1 MYPGNCTDQIDQKK
15 YDEEIGL
22 DNNQAEKIA
31 GALKV
36 ARSVAWGAAD
46 ILSTFYH
53 QDVSNLDIQDKKD
66 GPVTEADMAANKYI
80 LSRFKEELGTEEFAY
95 LSEETFDVK
104 KAEPV
109 DHDWVW
115 IIDPLDGTRDFIDKT
130 GEYGMHIALAYQG
143 RPVIGIVAIPEA
155 EKVYFASKNNGTFV
169 ETKDGSISP
178 IKVSERNTIEDLYL
192 IVSRSHRDDRFQ
204 QLIDNLPFAGKKY
217 MGGVGGKIST
227 LLEQES
233 DVYISLSGKSAA
245 KDWDFAA
252 PELILTEA
260 GGKFTYVNGEPV
272 FYNQGDVKRW
282 GCIVATNGKC
292 HEDLCAQAITILD
305 KIDSPVV

>member
-1 MYPGNCTDQIDQKK
+1 
-15 YDEEIGL
+15 L
-22 DNNQAEKIA
+22 DNNQAKKVA
-31 GALKV
+31 AALEV

-46 ILSTFYH
+46 ILSSFYH
-53 QDVSNLDIQDKKD
+53 IDTSDLDIKDKKD
-66 GPVTEADMAANKYI
+66 GPVTEADLAANKYI
-80 LSRFKEELGTEEFAY
+80 VGRLKEELGTEDFGY

-104 KAEPV
+104 KAEPI

-143 RPVIGIVAIPEA
+143 RPVIGIVAIPESQ
-155 EKVYFASKNNGTFV
+155 KVYFSSKDQGSFV
-169 ETKDGSISP
+169 ETKDGTVTP
-178 IKVSERNTIEDLYL
+178 IKVSDRDAIEDLYL
-192 IVSRSHRDDRFQ
+192 IVSRSHRDDRFK
-204 QLIDNLPFAGKKY
+204 QLIDRLPFAGKKY

-227 LLEQES
+227 LLEQDS
-233 DVYISLSGKSAA
+233 DVYLSLSGKSAA

-260 GGKFTYVNGEPV
+260 GGKFTYINGDPV
-272 FYNQGDVKRW
+272 FYNQGDVIRW

-292 HEDLCAQAITILD
+292 HEEICAQATKVLAE
-305 KIDSPVV
+305 IDSE

>member
-1 MYPGNCTDQIDQKK
+1 M
-15 YDEEIGL
+15 
-22 DNNQAEKIA
+22 DNNQAKKIA
-31 GALKV
+31 DALKV
-36 ARSVAWGAAD
+36 ARSIAWGAAD
-46 ILSTFYH
+46 ILSSFYH
-53 QDVSNLDIQDKKD
+53 KDTSNLDVKDKKD
-66 GPVTEADMAANKYI
+66 GPVTEADLAANKHI
-80 LSRFKEELGTEEFAY
+80 VGKLKEELGTEEFGY

-109 DHDWVW
+109 PHDWVW

-155 EKVYFASKNNGTFV
+155 QKIYFASKDNGTFV
-169 ETKDGSISP
+169 ETKDGQVTP
-178 IKVSERNTIEDLYL
+178 IEVSDRNTIKDLYL
-192 IVSRSHRDDRFQ
+192 IVSRSHRDDRFKK
-204 QLIDNLPFAGKKY
+204 LIDRLPFAGKKY

-233 DVYISLSGKSAA
+233 DVYLSLSGKSAA

-260 GGKFTYVNGEPV
+260 GGQFTYVNGDPV
-272 FYNQGDVKRW
+272 YYNQGDVKRW
-282 GCIVATNGKC
+282 GCIVASNGIC
-292 HEDLCAQAITILD
+292 HEALCQQAAAIIAD
-305 KIDSPVV
+305 IDGK

>member
-1 MYPGNCTDQIDQKK
+1 MNI
-15 YDEEIGL
+15 
-22 DNNQAEKIA
+22 QAEKLASI
-31 GALKV
+31 LKV
-36 ARSVAWGAAD
+36 ARSVAWGATD
-46 ILSTFYH
+46 ILSSYYNGKNA
-53 QDVSNLDIQDKKD
+53 DLEVNDKKD
-66 GPVTEADMAANKYI
+66 GPVTKADLAANHYI
-80 LSRFKEELGTEEFAY
+80 LERLQQELGQEDFGY

-109 DHDWVW
+109 AKSWVW

-130 GEYGMHIALAYQG
+130 GEYGMHIALAYEG

-155 EKVYFASKNNGTFV
+155 QKIYFASKGNGTFV
-169 ETKDGSISP
+169 ETKDGEVKP
-178 IKVSERNTIEDLYL
+178 ITVSDRNVIEDFYL
-192 IVSRSHRDDRFQ
+192 IVSRSHRDERFKK
-204 QLIDNLPFAGKKY
+204 LIDQLPFKGTKY

-260 GGKFTYVNGEPV
+260 GGKFSYVDGSPV
-272 FYNQGDVKRW
+272 LYNQGDVKKW
-282 GCIVATNGKC
+282 GCIVATNGHC
-292 HEDLCAQAITILD
+292 HQALCENIAVIINE
-305 KIDSPVV
+305 IDSNLVVSS

>member
-1 MYPGNCTDQIDQKK
+1 MDS
-15 YDEEIGL
+15 
-22 DNNQAEKIA
+22 NQTKKIA
-31 GALKV
+31 EALKV

-46 ILSTFYH
+46 ILSSFYH
-53 QDVSNLDIQDKKD
+53 KDTSDLDVKDKKD
-66 GPVTEADMAANKYI
+66 GPVTEADMAANKHI
-80 LSRFKEELGTEEFAY
+80 VSRLKEELGTEEFGY

-104 KAEPV
+104 KAVPV

-143 RPVIGIVAIPEA
+143 RPVIGIVAIPESQ
-155 EKVYFASKNNGTFV
+155 KIYFASKDKGTFV
-169 ETKDGSISP
+169 ETKDGKVTP
-178 IKVSERNTIEDLYL
+178 IRVSDRHKIEDLYL

-204 QLIDNLPFAGKKY
+204 KLIDGLPFAGKKY

-227 LLEQES
+227 LLEHES

-260 GGKFTYVNGEPV
+260 GGKFTYVDGKPV

-282 GCIVATNGKC
+282 GCIVATNGHC
-292 HEDLCAQAITILD
+292 HEEICDKATAMLE
-305 KIDSPVV
+305 KIDNG

>member
-1 MYPGNCTDQIDQKK
+1 MA
-15 YDEEIGL
+15 L
-22 DNNQAEKIA
+22 DKNQAELAEI
-31 GALKV
+31 LTI

-46 ILSTFYH
+46 ILSSFYH
-53 QDVSNLDIQDKKD
+53 KDTADLDIENKQD
-66 GPVTEADMAANKYI
+66 GPVTEADLAANHYI
-80 LSRFKEELGTEEFAY
+80 LSTLQEKLDTEEFGY

-104 KAEPV
+104 KAEPIPK
-109 DHDWVW
+109 DWVW

-155 EKVYFASKNNGTFV
+155 EKVYFASKDNGTFV
-169 ETKDGSISP
+169 ETKDGKITP
-178 IKVSERNTIEDLYL
+178 LKVSDRQQIEDLYL
-192 IVSRSHRDDRFQ
+192 IVSRSHRDDRFKA
-204 QLIDNLPFAGKKY
+204 LIDRLPFAGKKY

-233 DVYISLSGKSAA
+233 DVYLSLSGKSAA

-260 GGKFTYVNGEPV
+260 GGKFSYLNGEPV
-272 FYNQGDVKRW
+272 YYNQGDVIRW

-292 HEDLCAQAITILD
+292 HEVLCEKASDVLD
-305 KIDSPVV
+305 EIDRG

>member
-1 MYPGNCTDQIDQKK
+1 MDS
-15 YDEEIGL
+15 
-22 DNNQAEKIA
+22 NQTKKIA
-31 GALKV
+31 EALKV

-46 ILSTFYH
+46 ILSSFYH
-53 QDVSNLDIQDKKD
+53 KDTSDLDIKNKKD
-66 GPVTEADMAANKYI
+66 GPVTEADMAANKHI
-80 LSRFKEELGTEEFAY
+80 VSRLKEELGTEEFGY

-104 KAEPV
+104 KAVPV

-143 RPVIGIVAIPEA
+143 RPVIGIVAIPESQ
-155 EKVYFASKNNGTFV
+155 KIYFASKDQGTFV
-169 ETKDGSISP
+169 ETKDGKVTP
-178 IKVSERNTIEDLYL
+178 IKVSDRHKIEDLYL

-204 QLIDNLPFAGKKY
+204 KLIDGLPFAGKKY

-260 GGKFTYVNGEPV
+260 GGKFSYVDGKPV

-282 GCIVATNGKC
+282 GCIVATNGHC
-292 HEDLCAQAITILD
+292 HEEICQKATTMLE
-305 KIDSPVV
+305 KIDNG

>member
-1 MYPGNCTDQIDQKK
+1 M
-15 YDEEIGL
+15 
-22 DNNQAEKIA
+22 DNNQAEKLAEI
-31 GALKV
+31 LKI

-46 ILSTFYH
+46 ILSSFYH
-53 QDVSNLDIQDKKD
+53 QDTSDLDVKDKKD
-66 GPVTEADMAANKYI
+66 GPVTQADLAANKYI
-80 LSRFKEELGTEEFAY
+80 LEKLRGELGTEDFGY

-155 EKVYFASKNNGTFV
+155 GKVYFASQGNGTYV
-169 ETKDGSISP
+169 ETKDGTITP
-178 IKVSERNTIEDLYL
+178 IKVSERNKIEDLYL

-204 QLIDNLPFAGKKY
+204 QLIDRLPFAGKKY

-260 GGKFTYVNGEPV
+260 GGKFTYVNGDPV
-272 FYNQGDVKRW
+272 LYNQGDVKRW

-292 HEDLCAQAITILD
+292 HEALCTKAATI
-305 KIDSPVV
+305 IDEIDNV

>member
-1 MYPGNCTDQIDQKK
+1 MA
-15 YDEEIGL
+15 L
-22 DNNQAEKIA
+22 DKNQAELAEI
-31 GALKV
+31 LTI

-46 ILSTFYH
+46 ILSSFYH
-53 QDVSNLDIQDKKD
+53 KDTADLDIEDKKD
-66 GPVTEADMAANKYI
+66 GPVTEADLAANHYI
-80 LSRFKEELGTEEFAY
+80 LSNLQEKLGTAEFGY

-104 KAEPV
+104 KAEPIAK
-109 DHDWVW
+109 DWVW

-155 EKVYFASKNNGTFV
+155 GKVYFASKDNGTFV
-169 ETKDGSISP
+169 ETKDGTITP
-178 IKVSERNTIEDLYL
+178 MKVSERHEIEDLYL

-204 QLIDNLPFAGKKY
+204 ALIEGLPFAGKKY

-233 DVYISLSGKSAA
+233 DVYLSLSGKSAA

-260 GGKFTYVNGEPV
+260 GGKFSYLNGEPV
-272 FYNQGDVKRW
+272 YYNQGDVKRW

-292 HEDLCAQAITILD
+292 HEVLCEKASAVLD
-305 KIDSPVV
+305 EIDRG

>member
-1 MYPGNCTDQIDQKK
+1 
-15 YDEEIGL
+15 L
-22 DNNQAEKIA
+22 DSNQTQKIA
-31 GALKV
+31 DALKV

-46 ILSTFYH
+46 ILSSFYH
-53 QDVSNLDIQDKKD
+53 KDTSDLDIKDKKD

-80 LSRFKEELGTEEFAY
+80 VGRLKEELGTEEFGY

-143 RPVIGIVAIPEA
+143 RPVIGIVAIPESQ
-155 EKVYFASKNNGTFV
+155 KIYFASKDQGTFV
-169 ETKDGSISP
+169 ESKDGTVTA
-178 IKVSERNTIEDLYL
+178 IKVSDRHKIEDLYL

-204 QLIDNLPFAGKKY
+204 KLIDGLPFAGKKY

-260 GGKFTYVNGEPV
+260 GGKFTYVDGKPV

-282 GCIVATNGKC
+282 GCIVATNGHC
-292 HEDLCAQAITILD
+292 HEDLCAKATVMLEE
-305 KIDSPVV
+305 IDRA

>member
-1 MYPGNCTDQIDQKK
+1 MDSSQTK
-15 YDEEIGL
+15 
-22 DNNQAEKIA
+22 KIA
-31 GALKV
+31 DALKV

-46 ILSTFYH
+46 ILSSFYH
-53 QDVSNLDIQDKKD
+53 KDTPDLDVKDKKD

-80 LSRFKEELGTEEFAY
+80 VGRLKEELGTEEFGY

-143 RPVIGIVAIPEA
+143 RPVIGIVAIPES
-155 EKVYFASKNNGTFV
+155 EKVYFSSKDQGSFV
-169 ETKDGSISP
+169 ETKDGTVTP
-178 IKVSERNTIEDLYL
+178 IKVSDRNKIEDLYL

-204 QLIDNLPFAGKKY
+204 KLIDGLPFAGKKY

-260 GGKFTYVNGEPV
+260 GGKFTYVDGKPV

-282 GCIVATNGKC
+282 GCIVATNGHC
-292 HEDLCAQAITILD
+292 HEELCQKATAMLAE
-305 KIDSPVV
+305 IDRS

>member
-1 MYPGNCTDQIDQKK
+1 M
-15 YDEEIGL
+15 L
-22 DNNQAEKIA
+22 DSSQTKKIA
-31 GALKV
+31 DALET

-46 ILSTFYH
+46 ILSSFYH
-53 QDVSNLDIQDKKD
+53 KDTSDLDIKDKKD

-80 LSRFKEELGTEEFAY
+80 VGRLKEELGTEEFGY

-143 RPVIGIVAIPEA
+143 RPVIGIVAIPESQ
-155 EKVYFASKNNGTFV
+155 KVYFASKDGGTFV
-169 ETKDGSISP
+169 ETKDGTVTP
-178 IKVSERNTIEDLYL
+178 IKVSDRSKIEDLYL

-204 QLIDNLPFAGKKY
+204 KLIDGLPFAGKKY

-260 GGKFTYVNGEPV
+260 GGKFTYVDGKPV

-282 GCIVATNGKC
+282 GCIVATNGHC
-292 HEDLCAQAITILD
+292 HEDLCARATAMLAEID
-305 KIDSPVV
+305 KA

>member
-1 MYPGNCTDQIDQKK
+1 
-15 YDEEIGL
+15 L
-22 DNNQAEKIA
+22 DNSQPEKLAEI
-31 GALKV
+31 LKV

-53 QDVSNLDIQDKKD
+53 QDISDLDVTDKKD
-66 GPVTEADMAANKYI
+66 GPVTEADMAANHYI
-80 LSRFKEELGTEEFAY
+80 LDRLREELGTEDFGY

-109 DHDWVW
+109 AHDWVW

-155 EKVYFASKNNGTFV
+155 GKIYFASKGNGTFV
-169 ETKDGSISP
+169 ETKAGTVTP
-178 IKVSERNTIEDLYL
+178 IKVSNRQVIEDLYL
-192 IVSRSHRDDRFQ
+192 IVSRSHRDERFQ
-204 QLIDNLPFAGKKY
+204 KLIDRLPFAGKKY

-260 GGKFTYVNGEPV
+260 GGKFTYINGEPV

-282 GCIVATNGKC
+282 GCIVATNGQC
-292 HEDLCAQAITILD
+292 HEELCSKAAAI
-305 KIDSPVV
+305 IDEIDNG

>member
-1 MYPGNCTDQIDQKK
+1 MDS
-15 YDEEIGL
+15 
-22 DNNQAEKIA
+22 NQTKKIA
-31 GALKV
+31 DALEV

-46 ILSTFYH
+46 ILSSFYH
-53 QDVSNLDIQDKKD
+53 KDTSDLDVQDKKD
-66 GPVTEADMAANKYI
+66 GPVTEADMAANRYI
-80 LSRFKEELGTEEFAY
+80 VGRLKEELGTEEFGY

-143 RPVIGIVAIPEA
+143 RPVIGIVAIPESQ
-155 EKVYFASKNNGTFV
+155 KVYFSSKDQGSFV
-169 ETKDGSISP
+169 ETKDGKATP
-178 IKVSERNTIEDLYL
+178 IKVSDRNKIEDLYL

-204 QLIDNLPFAGKKY
+204 KLIDGLPFAGKKY

-260 GGKFTYVNGEPV
+260 GGKFTYVDGKPV

-282 GCIVATNGKC
+282 GCIVATNGHC
-292 HEDLCAQAITILD
+292 HEELCQKATAMLVDID
-305 KIDSPVV
+305 KA

>member
-1 MYPGNCTDQIDQKK
+1 
-15 YDEEIGL
+15 L
-22 DNNQAEKIA
+22 DKNQAELAEILKI
-31 GALKV
+31 

-46 ILSTFYH
+46 ILSSFYH
-53 QDVSNLDIQDKKD
+53 KNTSDLDIENKKD
-66 GPVTEADMAANKYI
+66 GPVTEADLAANHYI
-80 LSRFKEELGTEEFAY
+80 LTTLQEKLGTEEFGY

-104 KAEPV
+104 KAEAIAK
-109 DHDWVW
+109 DWVW

-155 EKVYFASKNNGTFV
+155 GKVYFASKDNGTFV
-169 ETKDGSISP
+169 ETKDGKITP
-178 IKVSERNTIEDLYL
+178 MKVSDRQQIEDLYL
-192 IVSRSHRDDRFQ
+192 IVSRSHRDDRFKA
-204 QLIDNLPFAGKKY
+204 LIDRLPFAGKKY

-233 DVYISLSGKSAA
+233 DVYLSLSGKSAA

-260 GGKFTYVNGEPV
+260 GGKFSYLNGESV
-272 FYNQGDVKRW
+272 YYNQGDVKRW

-292 HEDLCAQAITILD
+292 HEALCEKATAILD
-305 KIDSPVV
+305 EIDRGSYP

>member
-1 MYPGNCTDQIDQKK
+1 MT
-15 YDEEIGL
+15 L
-22 DNNQAEKIA
+22 DNNQTKKIA
-31 GALKV
+31 DALKV

-46 ILSTFYH
+46 ILSSFYH
-53 QDVSNLDIQDKKD
+53 KDTSDLDIKDKKD

-80 LSRFKEELGTEEFAY
+80 VGRLKEELGTEEFGY

-143 RPVIGIVAIPEA
+143 RPVIGIVAIPESQ
-155 EKVYFASKNNGTFV
+155 KIYFASKDQGTFV
-169 ETKDGSISP
+169 ETKDGTVTS
-178 IKVSERNTIEDLYL
+178 IKVSDRHKIEDLYL

-204 QLIDNLPFAGKKY
+204 KLIDGLPFAGKKY

-260 GGKFTYVNGEPV
+260 GGKFTYVDGKPV

-282 GCIVATNGKC
+282 GCIVATNGHC
-292 HEDLCAQAITILD
+292 HEDLCAKATAMLKEID
-305 KIDSPVV
+305 KN

>member
-1 MYPGNCTDQIDQKK
+1 M
-15 YDEEIGL
+15 
-22 DNNQAEKIA
+22 DNNQAKKVA
-31 GALKV
+31 AALEV

-46 ILSTFYH
+46 ILSSFYH
-53 QDVSNLDIQDKKD
+53 IDTSDLDIKDKKD
-66 GPVTEADMAANKYI
+66 GPVTEADLAANKYI
-80 LSRFKEELGTEEFAY
+80 VGRLKEELGTEDFGY

-104 KAEPV
+104 KAEPI

-143 RPVIGIVAIPEA
+143 RPVIGIVAIPESQ
-155 EKVYFASKNNGTFV
+155 KVYFSSKDQGSFV
-169 ETKDGSISP
+169 ETKDGTVTP
-178 IKVSERNTIEDLYL
+178 IKVSDRDAIEDLYL
-192 IVSRSHRDDRFQ
+192 IVSRSHRDDRFK
-204 QLIDNLPFAGKKY
+204 QLIDRLPFAGKKY

-227 LLEQES
+227 LLEQDS
-233 DVYISLSGKSAA
+233 DVYLSLSGKSAA

-260 GGKFTYVNGEPV
+260 GGKFTYINGDPV
-272 FYNQGDVKRW
+272 FYNQGDVIRW

-292 HEDLCAQAITILD
+292 HEEICAQATKVLAE
-305 KIDSPVV
+305 IDSE

>member
-1 MYPGNCTDQIDQKK
+1 M
-15 YDEEIGL
+15 
-22 DNNQAEKIA
+22 DNNQTKKIA
-31 GALKV
+31 EALKV

-46 ILSTFYH
+46 ILSSFYH
-53 QDVSNLDIQDKKD
+53 QDTSNLEIEDKKD
-66 GPVTEADMAANKYI
+66 GPVTEADMAANQHI
-80 LSRFKEELGTEEFAY
+80 VSRLKEELGTEEFGY

-104 KAEPV
+104 KAVPV

-143 RPVIGIVAIPEA
+143 RPVIGIVAIPESQ
-155 EKVYFASKNNGTFV
+155 KIYFASKDQGTFV
-169 ETKDGSISP
+169 ETKDGKVTP
-178 IKVSERNTIEDLYL
+178 IKVSDRHKIEDLYL
-192 IVSRSHRDDRFQ
+192 IVSRSHRDERFQ
-204 QLIDNLPFAGKKY
+204 KLIDGLPFAGKKY

-260 GGKFTYVNGEPV
+260 GGKFTYVDGKPV

-282 GCIVATNGKC
+282 GCIVATNGHC
-292 HEDLCAQAITILD
+292 HEAICQKATAMLE
-305 KIDSPVV
+305 KIDNS

>member
-1 MYPGNCTDQIDQKK
+1 MDS
-15 YDEEIGL
+15 
-22 DNNQAEKIA
+22 NQTKKIA
-31 GALKV
+31 DALEV

-46 ILSTFYH
+46 ILSSFYH
-53 QDVSNLDIQDKKD
+53 KDSSNLDVQDKKD

-80 LSRFKEELGTEEFAY
+80 VSRLKEELGTEEFGY

-155 EKVYFASKNNGTFV
+155 QKVYFASKDQGSFV
-169 ETKDGSISP
+169 ETKDG
-178 IKVSERNTIEDLYL
+178 KVTPNQVSDRNKIEDLYL

-204 QLIDNLPFAGKKY
+204 KLIDTLPFAGKKY

-260 GGKFTYVNGEPV
+260 GGRFTYVDGKPV

-282 GCIVATNGKC
+282 GCIVATNGHC
-292 HEDLCAQAITILD
+292 HEDICAKASATIAE
-305 KIDSPVV
+305 IDRA

>member
-1 MYPGNCTDQIDQKK
+1 M
-15 YDEEIGL
+15 
-22 DNNQAEKIA
+22 DNNQPELEEI
-31 GALKV
+31 LKV

-46 ILSTFYH
+46 ILSSFYH
-53 QDVSNLDIQDKKD
+53 QDISDLDIQDKKD
-66 GPVTEADMAANKYI
+66 GPVTEADLAANHYI
-80 LSRFKEELGTEEFAY
+80 LDRLKTELGTENFGY

-104 KAEPV
+104 KAQPI
-109 DHDWVW
+109 DHQWVW

-155 EKVYFASKNNGTFV
+155 GKIYFASKGNGTFV
-169 ETKDGSISP
+169 ETKDGTITQLR
-178 IKVSERNTIEDLYL
+178 VSDRHIIEDLYL
-192 IVSRSHRDDRFQ
+192 IVSRSHRDQRFQ
-204 QLIDNLPFAGKKY
+204 KLIDRLPFAGKKY

-260 GGKFTYVNGEPV
+260 GGKFTYVNGDPV

-282 GCIVATNGKC
+282 GCIVATNGQC
-292 HEDLCAQAITILD
+292 HEELCNKAATI
-305 KIDSPVV
+305 IDEIDQE

>member
-1 MYPGNCTDQIDQKK
+1 MDS
-15 YDEEIGL
+15 
-22 DNNQAEKIA
+22 NQTQKIA
-31 GALKV
+31 DALKV

-46 ILSTFYH
+46 ILSSFYH
-53 QDVSNLDIQDKKD
+53 KDTSDLDIKDKKD

-80 LSRFKEELGTEEFAY
+80 VGRLKEELGTEEFGY

-143 RPVIGIVAIPEA
+143 RPVIGIVAIPESQ
-155 EKVYFASKNNGTFV
+155 KIYFASKDQGTFV
-169 ETKDGSISP
+169 ESKDGTVTA
-178 IKVSERNTIEDLYL
+178 IKVSDRHKIEDLYL

-204 QLIDNLPFAGKKY
+204 KLIDGLPFAGKKY

-260 GGKFTYVNGEPV
+260 GGKFTYVDGKPV

-282 GCIVATNGKC
+282 GCIVATNGHC
-292 HEDLCAQAITILD
+292 HEDLCAKATVMLEE
-305 KIDSPVV
+305 IDRA